1 MIFLK
6 AITKDNSKNRKL
18 LIFHSYKKLC
28 LICILYL
35 LFYILHFMLDI
46 FYYFKVFFYKNVKV
60 SSDKDDALSILLSLR
75 LFEYVSF
82 CIFWP
87 FIFHSN
93 NPFLIG
99 AVPMNL
105 FVKILSLAFYIHVY
119 HKFSMFKMMLD
130 YISILCWCLLIYAH
144 WQRDDRWYAIC
155 VQCRFSGWW
164 YKKLFIL
171 EGHPSTW
178 RCILRMVI

>member
-1 MIFLK
+1 
-6 AITKDNSKNRKL
+6 
-18 LIFHSYKKLC
+18 
-28 LICILYL
+28 
-35 LFYILHFMLDI
+35 MLDI

-144 WQRDDRWYAIC
+144 WQRDDRWYAMWCSPYLQALRIKS
-155 VQCRFSGWW
+155 FSFLKGIHQHEGV
-164 YKKLFIL
+164 LFV
-171 EGHPSTW
+171 W
-178 RCILRMVI
+178 